1 MPPPSYI
8 SPEARVPADH
18 PLRQVRALVRD
29 VLKELSRTFGKLYLR
44 TLEGQSLRNACT
56 QIYAD
61 SIAASSSPESY
72 PDTLIERHVRD
83 PISGQ
88 KRIEFYGSP
97 SAWTNQFKS
106 GLQYVWKFRTPGSGW
121 RQD

>member
-1 MPPPSYI
+1 MPLIHGKVKQLYPTVA
-8 SPEARVPADH
+8 AR
-18 PLRQVRALVRD
+18 RACTSNIRLQWKD
-29 VLKELSRTFGKLYLR
+29 VDLHTLS
-44 TLEGQSLRNACT
+44 GQALRNAAA

-72 PDTLIERHVRD
+72 PGTLIERHVRD

-97 SAWTNQFKS
+97 SAWTNQFK
-106 GLQYVWKFRTPGSGW
+106 GGPMYVTKFKTGARY
-121 RQD
+121 DND